1 MQIGPN
7 DIIIYSIL
15 GLTIAMAANH
25 YGNLDIPVL
34 NSIQDVL
41 IPGMDEELDD
51 DSGGSYSYT
60 PSSASMGCADAKA
73 YGDAKIVLRGKIS
86 NARNKGDLELEKNL
100 KERLAEIKEQQR
112 TSCR

>member
-7 DIIIYSIL
+7 DIIIYTIF

-25 YGNLDIPVL
+25 YGNLNIPVL
-34 NSIQDVL
+34 DSIQEVL
-41 IPGMDEELDD
+41 IPGMDEELYD
-51 DSGGSYSYT
+51 DSGGSYSYK
-60 PSSASMGCADAKA
+60 PSSASMGCGDAKA

-86 NARNKGDLELEKNL
+86 NARNEGDWELEKNL

-112 TSCR
+112 RACR